1 MRSKKVQELIEALE
15 PVAKENGCEI
25 VDAQILGSNKSPILR
40 IYLDSADGGIDLD
53 QISKAQKMWLEP
65 IVDNLDIISGNYTL
79 EVSSPGIDRPL
90 RTREHFEKFAGENVK
105 ITSDPIDGRKR
116 FNGLLKGMQDDDV
129 IVEIEDETY
138 KVPFCGIQTAHV
150 VGKIEF

>member
-25 VDAQILGSNKSPILR
+25 VDAQILGSNKNPILR

-138 KVPFCGIQTAHV
+138 KV
-150 VGKIEF
+150 GKIEF

>member
-1 MRSKKVQELIEALE
+1 MRSKKVQELIETLE
-15 PVAKENGCEI
+15 KEAEKNNCEI
-25 VDAQILGSNKSPILR
+25 VDAQILGSAKTPILR
-40 IYLDSADGGIDLD
+40 IYLDTVNGGIDLD

-65 IVDNLDIISGNYTL
+65 IVDSLDIISGNYTL

-90 RTREHFEKFAGENVK
+90 RTREHFQKYAGENVK

-116 FNGLLKGMQDDDV
+116 FNGVLKGMQGDDV
-129 IVEIEDETY
+129 IVEIEDETF